1 MFARFDALD
10 ARMNAMESHLD
21 SRIST
26 VESPM
31 SALEEKVDHWLQE
44 TRSMW
49 EAVQEQLER
58 LNVKIDVVISDFYEM
73 KTDLVRLGKRVTNL
87 EDRRA

>member
-1 MFARFDALD
+1 MFARFDSLD

-21 SRIST
+21 SRISA
-26 VESPM
+26 VESRM
-31 SALEEKVDHWLQE
+31 STLEEKVDRRLQE
-44 TRSMW
+44 MRLMW
-49 EAVQEQLER
+49 EAVQAQLER
-58 LNVKIDVVISDFYEM
+58 LNAKIDVVISDFYEM